1 MAEPDNKTARPASVD
16 DLKMLLQ
23 AFNSYGVEYLLI
35 GGYAMYALGYQRGTI
50 DIDVVLRPTLEQGEL
65 VRSALLLLPDKVAEE
80 LSPQWFTE
88 GETIRVADAFVVDLM
103 FNACGETC
111 ESLQPHAVTIDFEGV
126 AVHPRNRSWTRPSG
140 LRWGALARLSAA
152 APSVPAH
159 TWTARRRQAAGLTAA
174 CKADDAVGS
183 CPQGE
188 ATPLA
193 CASAAQSGA

>member
-35 GGYAMYALGYQRGTI
+35 GGYAMYALGYPRGTI

-126 AVHPRNRSWTRPSG
+126 AVHTIDIEG
-140 LRWGALARLSAA
+140 LLKTKQSSREKDKLDRIILERALAEFKKKS
-152 APSVPAH
+152 
-159 TWTARRRQAAGLTAA
+159 
-174 CKADDAVGS
+174 
-183 CPQGE
+183 
-188 ATPLA
+188 
-193 CASAAQSGA
+193 